1 MLPEDNKKILGPS
14 HPFLD
19 EVTRDLIELCHHR
32 NAGDF
37 VICGW
42 RISGR
47 PFSFPAESGS
57 HARPGPEETKAFAL
71 LPADMPLAYRHGNYL
86 RPIDLRRSAFQLLGR
101 SKIKI
106 SKQLNRQ
113 GTRAKRFASC
123 RGRGWNQI
131 FFLPNGHF
139 WVMLMHG
146 QTTMNPISG
155 RLLPGHLPGKLS
167 KKEAILVG
175 YQENKSSIDGCNNS
189 VSHPLTQ
196 QGA

>member
-106 SKQLNRQ
+106 STQPDRQ
-113 GTRAKRFASC
+113 SGAGQTLRIMPGAGLESNFFLAKRSLLGNVDAWPDYYESNIRASIT
-123 RGRGWNQI
+123 RSLAGKTIEKRSHS
-131 FFLPNGHF
+131 FR
-139 WVMLMHG
+139 
-146 QTTMNPISG
+146 ISG
-155 RLLPGHLPGKLS
+155 
-167 KKEAILVG
+167 E
-175 YQENKSSIDGCNNS
+175 
-189 VSHPLTQ
+189 
-196 QGA
+196 